1 MRKVAANNN
10 EYGGVYINSL
20 GTQGLVLEDIVA
32 CSNGDAFGDII
43 PSSGLFAKY
52 SGIVA
57 CDNVMILIMPIRS
70 LVACVTQFLNF
81 LMFKLKSGLPTCFNI
96 Y

>member
-1 MRKVAANNN
+1 MRKVAATNN
-10 EYGGVYINSL
+10 EYGGIYINSL

-57 CDNVMILIMPIRS
+57 CDKCDDIDYANK
-70 LVACVTQFLNF
+70 VTCGMCYRVL
-81 LMFKLKSGLPTCFNI
+81 
-96 Y
+96 